1 MASLKLKRIEDSPK
15 KICKIKFL
23 LKKFNI
29 LFFRCGKIS
38 GMKLGSRYRVA
49 AVSFVVLVVASVGIE
64 ASPQGPML

>member
-1 MASLKLKRIEDSPK
+1 M
-15 KICKIKFL
+15 
-23 LKKFNI
+23 

-64 ASPQGPML
+64 ASPQGPILLNFLRTELIHFSGKVGHL